1 MKDDKLVSV
10 LRKYYAVSVYKG
22 GDILLEPRDA
32 LSLAEDLKSIN
43 IPIMGITG
51 WYYVG
56 AAQER
61 KLAEDMSVDY
71 YVGDNVWFGT
81 NRVEESVKL
90 IKEFIKNRLPS
101 RTGLISL
108 DLDIPDWN
116 NIYTRIVNSGDA
128 KLD

>member
-1 MKDDKLVSV
+1 
-10 LRKYYAVSVYKG
+10 
-22 GDILLEPRDA
+22 
-32 LSLAEDLKSIN
+32 
-43 IPIMGITG
+43 
-51 WYYVG
+51 
-56 AAQER
+56 
-61 KLAEDMSVDY
+61 MSVDY